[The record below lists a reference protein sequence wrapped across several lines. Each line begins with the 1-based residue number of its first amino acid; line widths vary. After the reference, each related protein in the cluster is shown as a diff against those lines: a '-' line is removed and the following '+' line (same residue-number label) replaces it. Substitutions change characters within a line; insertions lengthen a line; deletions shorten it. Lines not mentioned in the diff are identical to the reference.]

1 MPASPV
7 HPIVIWFGRVGDMIL
22 LSVLLDVLQRRY
34 GGRCHVIGAGSWPA
48 QIYATHPA
56 VGRVTC
62 LHRYTAFLFDPAWWR
77 ALRALRASRADPV
90 YVCEYDPRKL
100 ARIRRLLSVSGTD
113 PTRCLF
119 ITDGASSD
127 TAHRGDTAADSDTAS
142 PPTSKIS
149 PAHRGDAAAALDTAS
164 PPTSKIPPTHWVD
177 RLMSFGR
184 LTPAAFNAADYP
196 WPSPPPRG
204 APYLEVTA
212 AARTECDAWLDARLC
227 GPPAAA
233 EHSVETRSHGLDAR
247 LCGPPA
253 AAEHSV
259 ETRSHGL
266 DARLCGPP
274 AAAEHSVETRS
285 HGLDARGW
293 SARPLVLVQP
303 GNRRTM
309 RGKRLRLSLEDDKAW
324 PLERWAA
331 LLQQIHARLP
341 QALIV
346 LCGAPRESLLLS
358 WISAAAQL
366 PAVATV
372 AWPLPRLFAL
382 CVRAHSM
389 ISVDTG
395 PAHAAAALSLPL
407 VVLFGGHA
415 QAQWLPRSPSGSA
428 VLGLGGPPHSNRLD
442 QIAVQTV
449 FAAWCSLPAR
459 VAAPGVSATAQPQ
472 GALKPTAA
480 NATVR

>member
-1 MPASPV
+1 M
-7 HPIVIWFGRVGDMIL
+7 
-22 LSVLLDVLQRRY
+22 
-34 GGRCHVIGAGSWPA
+34 
-48 QIYATHPA
+48 
-56 VGRVTC
+56 
-62 LHRYTAFLFDPAWWR
+62 
-77 ALRALRASRADPV
+77 
-90 YVCEYDPRKL
+90 
-100 ARIRRLLSVSGTD
+100 
-113 PTRCLF
+113 
-119 ITDGASSD
+119 
-127 TAHRGDTAADSDTAS
+127 DTAS
-142 PPTSKIS
+142 PPTSKI
-149 PAHRGDAAAALDTAS
+149 A
-164 PPTSKIPPTHWVD
+164 PTHWVD

-212 AARTECDAWLDARLC
+212 AARAQCDAW
-227 GPPAAA
+227 
-233 EHSVETRSHGLDAR
+233 
-247 LCGPPA
+247 
-253 AAEHSV
+253 
-259 ETRSHGL
+259 L

-442 QIAVQTV
+442 QIAGADGVCRVV
-449 FAAWCSLPAR
+449 FPAR
-459 VAAPGVSATAQPQ
+459 AGGSARRECHGAAAGCAQADSSERHCALTALRRKRGSGAACGRAPARQAPMRSQYASNSPAAAASRAGARRQAEGRQP
-472 GALKPTAA
+472 AA
-480 NATVR
+480 AS